1 MLPITI
7 PEQDLFDP
15 RTEKFIVIEETKLK
29 LEHSLVSLSKW
40 ESKFSKPF
48 LTTTEKSGEEVLGY
62 VEVMVLDE
70 DFDAT
75 VLNGLTQKNMD
86 EINAYI
92 TSEQSATT
100 FFETPQDKAKGRNEV
115 ITAELIYFWMVSYN
129 IPFHPAETWH
139 LNRLFNLLKI
149 ANLKNGKQKKMSK
162 SEIIARNR
170 ALNEQRKAALNTTG

>member
-15 RTEKFIVIEETKLK
+15 RTEKFIVIKETKLK

-75 VLNGLTQKNMD
+75 VLNGP
-86 EINAYI
+86 NAK
-92 TSEQSATT
+92 EH
-100 FFETPQDKAKGRNEV
+100 GRD
-115 ITAELIYFWMVSYN
+115 
-129 IPFHPAETWH
+129 
-139 LNRLFNLLKI
+139 
-149 ANLKNGKQKKMSK
+149 
-162 SEIIARNR
+162 
-170 ALNEQRKAALNTTG
+170 